1 MVGWLGRRTEPR
13 VGFRREVRVIWPG
26 QLQSV
31 VARAVNLSPTGI
43 LVDAPTPEPCPVGSP
58 VVCDVALPRG
68 SLRLRGRVAHHRM
81 LSPAKV
87 GMGIAF
93 TDLSPHMVAELRG
106 VVDESDEKAQLVKLR
121 FAGKSQ
127 LVCTRALPTAE
138 GFQFTTALPFLRSD
152 TEVEISLS
160 PDANLAT
167 KGWVSSVAL
176 APAQEDGVPRLVID
190 IRAGESAAPRLA
202 PDAAVSGEV
211 ESSVAS
217 PGVGAVPERVW
228 EPWDLNATE
237 DAAEDT
243 AEDLTDDPTDDPM
256 EDGSTELESAAVDD
270 ATTVRD
276 DPDKTEIIRFSDIQR
291 PSRASAARG
300 RAIALVASAVAVAA
314 VAVVIAV
321 RLKPLRLASRPV
333 AAPVIVMMPPA
344 APVARVAAAAPAAP
358 PMADPPPAVVPTVA
372 PTVAPIVAPTVAPIV
387 KPILAQTAEPT
398 AEPGEAAEP
407 AARDEPLGKSNE
419 FAVGLVG
426 SLKGAHKYALHSPDG
441 VAFNLPNAQATMKVG
456 TYRPAVRGLRAVW
469 VRDLPGGG
477 AHLRFFY
484 TKSGPA
490 PDVRLHTD
498 GVRVV
503 AR

>member
-26 QLQSV
+26 QVSSV

-43 LVDAPTPEPCPVGSP
+43 LVDALTPEPCPVGSP
-58 VVCDVALPRG
+58 ILCDVALPRG
-68 SLRLRGRVAHHRM
+68 SLRLRGRVAHHRV

-127 LVCTRALPTAE
+127 LICTRALPTAE

-176 APAQEDGVPRLVID
+176 DHGQGDGIPRLVID
-190 IRAGESAAPRLA
+190 IRAGESATPRLA

-217 PGVGAVPERVW
+217 PEMGAVPERVW
-228 EPWDLNATE
+228 EPWDFNAADDASTQSSQTDPPE
-237 DAAEDT
+237 STVDAAT
-243 AEDLTDDPTDDPM
+243 P
-256 EDGSTELESAAVDD
+256 
-270 ATTVRD
+270 VRL
-276 DPDKTEIIRFSDIQR
+276 DPDKTEIIRFRDIQGSPR
-291 PSRASAARG
+291 RLGGG
-300 RAIALVASAVAVAA
+300 RARTVALTASAVALAA
-314 VAVVIAV
+314 VAVVIAI
-321 RLKPLRLASRPV
+321 RIRPPRAAAHTV
-333 AAPVIVMMPPA
+333 AAPVIVMMPSTASAPPA
-344 APVARVAAAAPAAP
+344 APVVTVAPTAP
-358 PMADPPPAVVPTVA
+358 PIAEAPPTVA
-372 PTVAPIVAPTVAPIV
+372 PTA
-387 KPILAQTAEPT
+387 KPEP
-398 AEPGEAAEP
+398 ADAAEP
-407 AARDEPLGKSNE
+407 EPPEEPLGETGE

-426 SLKGAHKYALHSPDG
+426 SLRGAHKYALHTPDG
-441 VAFNLPNAQATMKVG
+441 VAFNLPNAHATMKVG
-456 TYRPAVRGLRAVW
+456 TYKPAVRGLRAVW
-469 VRDLPGGG
+469 VRHLPGGG
-477 AHLRFFY
+477 THLRFFY
-484 TKSGPA
+484 AKSGPA
-490 PDVRLHTD
+490 PEVRLHSD

>member
-26 QLQSV
+26 QVQSV
-31 VARAVNLSPTGI
+31 LARAVNLSSTGI
-43 LVDAPTPEPCPVGSP
+43 LVDATTPEPCPVGSP
-58 VVCDVALPRG
+58 IVCDVAFPRG

-93 TDLSPHMVAELRG
+93 TDLSPHMVAELRD

-138 GFQFTTALPFLRSD
+138 GFQFTSALPFLRSD

-176 APAQEDGVPRLVID
+176 APAQEDGIPRLVID
-190 IRAGESAAPRLA
+190 IRAGESAAPRIA

-211 ESSVAS
+211 ESSGGS
-217 PGVGAVPERVW
+217 PEVGAVPERVW
-228 EPWDLNATE
+228 EPWDLNAAN
-237 DAAEDT
+237 DAAEPDPQ
-243 AEDLTDDPTDDPM
+243 TDAP
-256 EDGSTELESAAVDD
+256 ESADD
-270 ATTVRD
+270 VTTPVRN
-276 DPDKTEIIRFSDIQR
+276 DPDKTEIVRFSDIQR
-291 PSRASAARG
+291 PSGPRTTRV
-300 RAIALVASAVAVAA
+300 RAIALTASAVAVAA
-314 VAVVIAV
+314 VAVVFAV
-321 RLKPLRLASRPV
+321 RVKPLRFAPRPST
-333 AAPVIVMMPPA
+333 APVIVMMPPA
-344 APVARVAAAAPAAP
+344 PPVAPVAPPAPESQPVAEPPPAAAP
-358 PMADPPPAVVPTVA
+358 V
-372 PTVAPIVAPTVAPIV
+372 VAPTVAPIV
-387 KPILAQTAEPT
+387 KPILVRTAEPT
-398 AEPGEAAEP
+398 TEAAE
-407 AARDEPLGKSNE
+407 AADAVPRDEPIDKSKE
-419 FAVGLVG
+419 FAVGLTG
-426 SLKGAHKYALHSPDG
+426 SLKGAHRYALHTPDG

-477 AHLRFFY
+477 THLRFFY
-484 TKSGPA
+484 AKSRPA
-490 PDVRLHTD
+490 PEVRLHSD

>member
-26 QLQSV
+26 QVQSV

-58 VVCDVALPRG
+58 VVCDVPLSHG
-68 SLRLRGRVAHHRM
+68 SLRLRGRVAHNRV

-106 VVDESDEKAQLVKLR
+106 VVDESEEKAQLVKLR

-138 GFQFTTALPFLRSD
+138 GFQFTTALPFLRAD

-176 APAQEDGVPRLVID
+176 GPAQEDGIPRLVID

-202 PDAAVSGEV
+202 PDASVSGEV
-211 ESSVAS
+211 ESTAAS
-217 PGVGAVPERVW
+217 AEPDLGAVPERVW
-228 EPWDLNATE
+228 EPWELSATNDEPADLP
-237 DAAEDT
+237 
-243 AEDLTDDPTDDPM
+243 LVDPQIDSFD
-256 EDGSTELESAAVDD
+256 SAASGVP
-270 ATTVRD
+270 TVRND
-276 DPDKTEIIRFSDIQR
+276 AEKTEIIRIRDLSPGRSR
-291 PSRASAARG
+291 PRAAAGPR
-300 RAIALVASAVAVAA
+300 RLALVATALAVAA
-314 VAVVIAV
+314 VAVVVAV
-321 RLKPLRLASRPV
+321 RVRPLRALASRPV
-333 AAPVIVMMPPA
+333 TAPVIVMMPPVSPAPAA
-344 APVARVAAAAPAAP
+344 APVVPASP
-358 PMADPPPAVVPTVA
+358 PIAET
-372 PTVAPIVAPTVAPIV
+372 APIVEPIA
-387 KPILAQTAEPT
+387 KPT
-398 AEPGEAAEP
+398 AQPSAAAEP
-407 AARDEPLGKSNE
+407 APPDEAVDTSSE
-419 FAVGLVG
+419 FVVGLVG
-426 SLKGAHKYALHSPDG
+426 SLKGAHRYVLHSPDG

-469 VRDLPGGG
+469 VRELPGGG
-477 AHLRFFY
+477 THLRFFY
-484 TKSGPA
+484 TKSRLVPE
-490 PDVRLHTD
+490 VHLHTD
-498 GVRVV
+498 GVRVA

>member
-26 QLQSV
+26 QMNGL

-58 VVCDVALPRG
+58 IVCDVALPRG
-68 SLRLRGRVAHHRM
+68 PLRLRGRVAHHRV

-93 TDLSPHMVAELRG
+93 TDLSPHMVAELRD

-138 GFQFTTALPFLRSD
+138 GFQFTSALPFLRSD

-167 KGWVSSVAL
+167 KGWVSSVVL
-176 APAQEDGVPRLVID
+176 APAQEDGIPRLVID

-211 ESSVAS
+211 ESSAAS
-217 PGVGAVPERVW
+217 PEMGAVPERVW
-228 EPWDLNATE
+228 EPWDFNAAD
-237 DAAEDT
+237 DAAVGVSPS
-243 AEDLTDDPTDDPM
+243 DP
-256 EDGSTELESAAVDD
+256 LESAADD
-270 ATTVRD
+270 GTPTRH
-276 DPDKTEIIRFSDIQR
+276 DPDKTEVIRFSDIER
-291 PSRASAARG
+291 PGHSRGAARV
-300 RAIALVASAVAVAA
+300 RTVALAACAVAAGAVAVG
-314 VAVVIAV
+314 VAV
-321 RLKPLRLASRPV
+321 RGRPPRLAARPV

-344 APVARVAAAAPAAP
+344 APVAAASPPLAAP
-358 PMADPPPAVVPTVA
+358 PP
-372 PTVAPIVAPTVAPIV
+372 PTVAPIV
-387 KPILAQTAEPT
+387 KPILA
-398 AEPGEAAEP
+398 EAAEP
-407 AARDEPLGKSNE
+407 QAEPDAAAEPALPDELPGKANE
-419 FAVGLVG
+419 FAVGLTG

-441 VAFNLPNAQATMKVG
+441 VAFNLPNAQAAVKVG
-456 TYRPAVRGLRAVW
+456 TYRPAVRGLRTVW

-477 AHLRFFY
+477 THLRFFY
-484 TKSGPA
+484 TKSRPA
-490 PDVRLHTD
+490 PEIRLRSD

-503 AR
+503 GR

>member
-26 QLQSV
+26 QVSSV

-43 LVDAPTPEPCPVGSP
+43 LVDALTPEPCPVGSP
-58 VVCDVALPRG
+58 IVCDVALPRG

-93 TDLSPHMVAELRG
+93 TDLSPHMVAELRD
-106 VVDESDEKAQLVKLR
+106 VVDESDEKAQLVRLR

-138 GFQFTTALPFLRSD
+138 GFQFTSALPFLRSD

-176 APAQEDGVPRLVID
+176 APPQEDGIPRLVID

-211 ESSVAS
+211 ESSAA
-217 PGVGAVPERVW
+217 PNEVGALPERVW
-228 EPWDLNATE
+228 EPWDLNAAE
-237 DAAEDT
+237 DATDDATDDATADASNDAAMEFPQTDPLEDT
-243 AEDLTDDPTDDPM
+243 
-256 EDGSTELESAAVDD
+256 AVDD
-270 ATTVRD
+270 AETVRD
-276 DPDKTEIIRFSDIQR
+276 DPDRTEIIRFSDIQR
-291 PSRASAARG
+291 PSRPRAARAG
-300 RAIALVASAVAVAA
+300 GIALVASAIAVAA
-314 VAVVIAV
+314 VAVVVAV
-321 RLKPLRLASRPV
+321 RVRPPRAAARPV
-333 AAPVIVMMPPA
+333 VAPVIVMIPPA
-344 APVARVAAAAPAAP
+344 PPVAPVAQAAPESP
-358 PMADPPPAVVPTVA
+358 PVA
-372 PTVAPIVAPTVAPIV
+372 EPRPTVAPIV
-387 KPILAQTAEPT
+387 KPILAETAEPT
-398 AEPGEAAEP
+398 AEPTDEAEAAPREEP
-407 AARDEPLGKSNE
+407 PGRSNE
-419 FAVGLVG
+419 FSVGLVG

-441 VAFNLPNAQATMKVG
+441 VAFNLPKARAAMKVG

-477 AHLRFFY
+477 THLRFFY
-484 TKSGPA
+484 AKSGPA
-490 PDVRLHTD
+490 PEVRLHSD
-498 GVRVV
+498 GVRVI

>member
-26 QLQSV
+26 QMQSV

-58 VVCDVALPRG
+58 VVCDVPLSHG
-68 SLRLRGRVAHHRM
+68 SLRLRGRVAHNRV

-127 LVCTRALPTAE
+127 LICTRALPTAE
-138 GFQFTTALPFLRSD
+138 GFQFTTALPFLRED

-176 APAQEDGVPRLVID
+176 GPAQADGIPRLVID

-211 ESSVAS
+211 ESSAAARE
-217 PGVGAVPERVW
+217 PDLGAVPERVW
-228 EPWDLNATE
+228 EPWELNATNDEPADLLSVDPQRDAPEDSPE
-237 DAAEDT
+237 DAQTDPQIDSFESVASGGIPT
-243 AEDLTDDPTDDPM
+243 ARNDVE
-256 EDGSTELESAAVDD
+256 
-270 ATTVRD
+270 
-276 DPDKTEIIRFSDIQR
+276 KTEIIRIRDLPPDRSR
-291 PSRASAARG
+291 PGASARP
-300 RAIALVASAVAVAA
+300 RLALVATALAVAA
-314 VAVVIAV
+314 VAVVVAV
-321 RLKPLRLASRPV
+321 RVRPLRALASRRV
-333 AAPVIVMMPPA
+333 TAPVIVMMPPVPPTPA
-344 APVARVAAAAPAAP
+344 VAPVAPASP
-358 PMADPPPAVVPTVA
+358 PIGQT
-372 PTVAPIVAPTVAPIV
+372 APIVEPIA
-387 KPILAQTAEPT
+387 KPIAQPT
-398 AEPGEAAEP
+398 SQPSAAAEP
-407 AARDEPLGKSNE
+407 APPDEAVDTSSE
-419 FAVGLVG
+419 FVVGLVG
-426 SLKGAHKYALHSPDG
+426 SLKGAHRYVLHSPDG

-456 TYRPAVRGLRAVW
+456 TYRPAIRGLRAVW
-469 VRDLPGGG
+469 VRELPGGG
-477 AHLRFFY
+477 THLRFFY
-484 TKSGPA
+484 TKSRPV
-490 PDVRLHTD
+490 PEVHLHTD
-498 GVRVV
+498 GVRVAV
-503 AR
+503 R

>member
-58 VVCDVALPRG
+58 IVCDVALPRG

-93 TDLSPHMVAELRG
+93 IDLSPHMVAELRD
-106 VVDESDEKAQLVKLR
+106 VVDESEEKAQLVKLR

-127 LVCTRALPTAE
+127 LICTRALPTAE
-138 GFQFTTALPFLRSD
+138 GFQFTSALPFLRSD

-160 PDANLAT
+160 PDAGLAT
-167 KGWVSSVAL
+167 KGWVSSVVL
-176 APAQEDGVPRLVID
+176 GPPQEDGIPRLVID

-202 PDAAVSGEV
+202 PDAAISGEV
-211 ESSVAS
+211 ESAVAS
-217 PGVGAVPERVW
+217 SVVGAVPERVW
-228 EPWDLNATE
+228 EPWDLNADNEASRT
-237 DAAEDT
+237 DT
-243 AEDLTDDPTDDPM
+243 PENADD
-256 EDGSTELESAAVDD
+256 V
-270 ATTVRD
+270 TTPVRD
-276 DPDKTEIIRFSDIQR
+276 DPDKTEIIRLSDIER
-291 PSRASAARG
+291 PGRARAARARASALTATAVVVA
-300 RAIALVASAVAVAA
+300 AIAVAVA
-314 VAVVIAV
+314 V
-321 RLKPLRLASRPV
+321 RFRPQPAAARPV
-333 AAPVIVMMPPA
+333 TAPVIVMMPPV
-344 APVARVAAAAPAAP
+344 APVAPVAAASP
-358 PMADPPPAVVPTVA
+358 PSADPPPAVA
-372 PTVAPIVAPTVAPIV
+372 PTVTPMVAPIV

-398 AEPGEAAEP
+398 AEATAGDEP
-407 AARDEPLGKSNE
+407 APRDEPLDNSSE
-419 FAVGLVG
+419 FAVGLTG
-426 SLKGAHKYALHSPDG
+426 SLKGAHKYALHAPDG
-441 VAFNLPNAQATMKVG
+441 VAFNLPHAQATMKVG

-477 AHLRFFY
+477 THLRFFY
-484 TKSGPA
+484 AKSRPA
-490 PDVRLHTD
+490 PEVHLHTD

>member
-13 VGFRREVRVIWPG
+13 VGFRREVRVTWPG

-43 LVDAPTPEPCPVGSP
+43 LVDAHTPEPCPVGSP
-58 VVCDVALPRG
+58 IVCDVALPRG

-93 TDLSPHMVAELRG
+93 IDLSPHMVAELRD

-127 LVCTRALPTAE
+127 LICTRALPTAE
-138 GFQFTTALPFLRSD
+138 GFQFTSALPFLRSD

-160 PDANLAT
+160 PDAGLAT
-167 KGWVSSVAL
+167 KGWVSSVVL
-176 APAQEDGVPRLVID
+176 GPPQEDGIPRLVID

-211 ESSVAS
+211 ESAVAS
-217 PGVGAVPERVW
+217 SVVGAMPERVW
-228 EPWDLNATE
+228 EPWDFNADNE
-237 DAAEDT
+237 AS
-243 AEDLTDDPTDDPM
+243 PTDTP
-256 EDGSTELESAAVDD
+256 ENADD
-270 ATTVRD
+270 ITTPVRD
-276 DPDKTEIIRFSDIQR
+276 DPDKTEIIRFSDIERSRR
-291 PSRASAARG
+291 PRAARA
-300 RAIALVASAVAVAA
+300 RALALTATAVVVAAIA
-314 VAVVIAV
+314 VVVAV
-321 RLKPLRLASRPV
+321 RLRPPRAATRPV
-333 AAPVIVMMPPA
+333 SAPVIVMMPPV
-344 APVARVAAAAPAAP
+344 APVAAASPPSAAP
-358 PMADPPPAVVPTVA
+358 PPTVA
-372 PTVAPIVAPTVAPIV
+372 PTVTPMVAPIV

-398 AEPGEAAEP
+398 AEPTAGDEP
-407 AARDEPLGKSNE
+407 APRDQPLDKSSE
-419 FAVGLVG
+419 FAVGLTG
-426 SLKGAHKYALHSPDG
+426 SLKGAHKYALHAPDG
-441 VAFNLPNAQATMKVG
+441 VAFNLPHAQAAMKVG

-477 AHLRFFY
+477 THLRFFY
-484 TKSGPA
+484 AKSGPA
-490 PDVRLHTD
+490 PEVRLHAD

>member
-1 MVGWLGRRTEPR
+1 M
-13 VGFRREVRVIWPG
+13 IWPG
-26 QLQSV
+26 QMESV

-58 VVCDVALPRG
+58 VVCDVPLSHG
-68 SLRLRGRVAHHRM
+68 SLRLRGRVAHNRV

-106 VVDESDEKAQLVKLR
+106 VVDESEEKAQLVKLR

-160 PDANLAT
+160 PDASLAT

-176 APAQEDGVPRLVID
+176 GPAQEDGIPRLVID

-202 PDAAVSGEV
+202 PDASVSGEV

-217 PGVGAVPERVW
+217 PAPDLGAVPERVW
-228 EPWDLNATE
+228 EPWEPSATNDAPADLLVE
-237 DAAEDT
+237 DAQEDPQEEPQMDSFGSAESGGIPAVRHD
-243 AEDLTDDPTDDPM
+243 AE
-256 EDGSTELESAAVDD
+256 
-270 ATTVRD
+270 
-276 DPDKTEIIRFSDIQR
+276 KTEIIRIRDLSPDGSR
-291 PSRASAARG
+291 PRTAARRG
-300 RAIALVASAVAVAA
+300 RLALVATALAVAA
-314 VAVVIAV
+314 VAVIVAV
-321 RLKPLRLASRPV
+321 RARPLRAVATRPV
-333 AAPVIVMMPPA
+333 TAPVIVMIPPVPPAPAPAA
-344 APVARVAAAAPAAP
+344 APVAPASP
-358 PMADPPPAVVPTVA
+358 PIAET
-372 PTVAPIVAPTVAPIV
+372 APIVEPIA
-387 KPILAQTAEPT
+387 KPTAEPT
-398 AEPGEAAEP
+398 AQPSAAAEP
-407 AARDEPLGKSNE
+407 APPDEAVDTSSE
-419 FAVGLVG
+419 FVVGLVG
-426 SLKGAHKYALHSPDG
+426 SLKGAHRYVLHTPDG

-469 VRDLPGGG
+469 VRELPGGG
-477 AHLRFFY
+477 THLRFFY
-484 TKSGPA
+484 TKSRPA
-490 PDVRLHTD
+490 PEVHLHTD
-498 GVRVV
+498 GVRVA